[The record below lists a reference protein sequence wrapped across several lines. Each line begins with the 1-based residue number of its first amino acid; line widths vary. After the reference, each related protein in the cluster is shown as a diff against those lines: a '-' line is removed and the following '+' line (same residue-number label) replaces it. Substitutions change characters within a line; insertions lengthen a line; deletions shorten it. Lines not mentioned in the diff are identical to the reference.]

1 MIGRIA
7 SFSHTSYLLTLS
19 MGTQTRLAQAQEQ
32 QASGLVSQSYAGI
45 ARDTA
50 ALLDLNGKVSAAQAD
65 AQTAETTAGTMEIMY
80 STLNNIVDLASEI
93 QSQLAAALD
102 STTTNIAN
110 SAEQWLTDLVS
121 MLNTTYAGRYL
132 FAGTATDSMPVD
144 ISAYDPASATTADTS
159 YYHGADASLRY
170 TGSDGYTVSY
180 GANADDAAFE
190 QIFRALSMVIDAPD
204 DASVRQAAYDLM
216 DSAIDRLGQLQ
227 QTLSTK
233 TSALNT
239 YMDQRSAIAE
249 DLATLASDLKDT
261 DLAAATVMVTQYQT
275 QLEASYS
282 SISKLLSTNLLD
294 YLR

>member
-32 QASGLVSQSYAGI
+32 QASGLISQSYAGI

-110 SAEQWLTDLVS
+110 SAEQWLTDLAS

-132 FAGTATDSMPVD
+132 FAGTATDAMPVD

-159 YYHGADASLRY
+159 YYQGAEASLRY

-180 GANADDAAFE
+180 GATADDAAFE

-239 YMDQRSAIAE
+239 YMGQRSAIAE